1 VSRVLTEPDPAS
13 VREILTPEGIPLR
26 FELAGAGDRAAA
38 FFIDMLIWGLAVGLI
53 ALLAS
58 AFAPTDDAAE
68 PGETNRW
75 VIAVVTLFTFVSR
88 VFYFIWFEARWRGA
102 TPGKSRI
109 GIRVMDRNAEP
120 LRVDAIIVRNF
131 MREIEVWVPIALLT
145 QPELLWPDAPPLLGL
160 FSVGWLIVLVL
171 MPLFNRD
178 RLRVGDMVAGTV
190 VVLSPRAALRTDLG
204 GREVERSVKK
214 AAQFTFSKK
223 QLEVYGIYE
232 LQVLEELLRRQD
244 PYKREAVHA
253 VCQRIQRRIQW
264 RGDPVRTER
273 FLREFYTA
281 VRAHLEQRMLLGKR
295 KKDKHS

>member
-1 VSRVLTEPDPAS
+1 MPDLL
-13 VREILTPEGIPLR
+13 VETPEGLTLR
-26 FELAGAGDRAAA
+26 YELAGAGSRSAAA
-38 FFIDMLIWGLAVGLI
+38 LIDLALWGAAMLFAALVLTLLGGAGGLVL
-53 ALLAS
+53 
-58 AFAPTDDAAE
+58 
-68 PGETNRW
+68 W
-75 VIAVVTLFTFVSR
+75 VVTGMLLSLSAYQILFASF
-88 VFYFIWFEARWRGA
+88 WGGL
-102 TPGKSRI
+102 TPGKWLV
-109 GIRVMDRNAEP
+109 G
-120 LRVDAIIVRNF
+120 LRTIDEEGFPATILQHVLR
-131 MREIEVWVPIALLT
+131 
-145 QPELLWPDAPPLLGL
+145 GL
-160 FSVGWLIVLVL
+160 FWPLEAVILIVPVPFGVIL
-171 MPLFNRD
+171 MASTPRRQ
-178 RLRVGDMVAGTV
+178 RLGDMVAGTV